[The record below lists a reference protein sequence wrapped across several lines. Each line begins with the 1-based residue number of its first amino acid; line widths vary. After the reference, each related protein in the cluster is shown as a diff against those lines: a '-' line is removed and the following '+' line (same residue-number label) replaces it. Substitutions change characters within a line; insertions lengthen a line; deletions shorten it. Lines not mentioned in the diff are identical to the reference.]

1 MVRSFRSERRR
12 CCHHCSGCWFRS
24 QSSLV
29 QRLVRF
35 SPVCC
40 QGYLPSLLYC
50 PGHHCFPGPVVA
62 PVLVAVLV
70 PVAVLVAVLVL
81 VPVAVLALVPVAVP
95 GPVVAPGSV
104 IWCHPLR

>member
-12 CCHHCSGCWFRS
+12 CCHHCSACWFRS

-70 PVAVLVAVLVL
+70 PVAVL
-81 VPVAVLALVPVAVP
+81 ALVPVAVP

-104 IWCHPLR
+104 IWCHPLRGRAH